1 MPAIDPERYN
11 DAVLKSSILE
21 AVMDALDGMSVSD
34 FMESFPEVSRARS
47 FRNAVESVCAEHSNT
62 SPGYV
67 EIPVEAL
74 GLCHAVLQP
83 EPDSF
88 AEPDSEF

>member
-1 MPAIDPERYN
+1 MTIDPERYN
-11 DAVLKSSILE
+11 HAVLQASILE
-21 AVMDALDGMSVSD
+21 AVMDALDGKSVD
-34 FMESFPEVSRARS
+34 EFMASFPEVHRAQS
-47 FRNAVESVCAEHSNT
+47 FRNAVEGVCREHSNT

-74 GLCHAVLQP
+74 GYCHAILQP
-83 EPDSF
+83 EPDPF